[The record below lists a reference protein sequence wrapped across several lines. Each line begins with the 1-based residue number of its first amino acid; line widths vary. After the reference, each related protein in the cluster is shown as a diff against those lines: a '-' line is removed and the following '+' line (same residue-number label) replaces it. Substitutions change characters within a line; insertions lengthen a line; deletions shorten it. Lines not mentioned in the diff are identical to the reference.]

1 MRFITLFSG
10 ALVATTAVN
19 ILLAS
24 DAHAGFPPNGWE
36 QVGKSCDGDQK
47 YTNNTYT
54 KLRKKSDNSKYGI
67 WRNKDKSN
75 GGSWQQK
82 GIPFGKTN
90 NKMNDFCGLCH
101 NQAAV
106 WTHCY

>member
-36 QVGKSCDGDQK
+36 QVGKSCAQWYPGT
-47 YTNNTYT
+47 TNNFY
-54 KLRKKSDNSKYGI
+54 KLRKKSDKSIYGVY
-67 WRNKDKSN
+67 RNKKNWKKKGLTLVEANREMNRNCNRLPDDKEYKPN
-75 GGSWQQK
+75 
-82 GIPFGKTN
+82 
-90 NKMNDFCGLCH
+90 
-101 NQAAV
+101 
-106 WTHCY
+106 